1 MVFMYYPFGCPPETL
16 LFAHYRWSRL
26 ENLLLQGRKD
36 RDFSVK
42 DALQPVLK
50 LLLGPDG
57 EGLRVLAIKE
67 AIRVTEA
74 FVLGTVNDTYNS
86 IPDFMRTLLF
96 RDNGSR
102 ALGMSNEEK
111 ESMVEL
117 RDQVLRIWRLL
128 QSSENFDPT
137 LLQPIVQ
144 VRTSIFFF
152 LCFTEAATC

>member
-1 MVFMYYPFGCPPETL
+1 MNAHLKHVFVL
-16 LFAHYRWSRL
+16 SSAHYRWSRL

-86 IPDFMRTLLF
+86 IPDFMRLLIF
-96 RDNGSR
+96 RDDSSR
-102 ALGMSNEEK
+102 TLGISNAEQ

-117 RDQVLRIWRLL
+117 RDQVLRIWTLL

-137 LLQPIVQ
+137 LLQPILQ
-144 VRTSIFFF
+144 VRISI
-152 LCFTEAATC
+152 LS

>member
-1 MVFMYYPFGCPPETL
+1 MSS
-16 LFAHYRWSRL
+16 AHYRWSRL

-42 DALQPVLK
+42 EALQPVLK

-57 EGLRVLAIKE
+57 EGLRALAVKE

-86 IPDFMRTLLF
+86 MPDFMRLIIF
-96 RDNGSR
+96 RDSASR
-102 ALGMSNEEK
+102 TLGMSNEEQ
-111 ESMVEL
+111 ESMIEL

-128 QSSENFDPT
+128 QSSENFDPA

-144 VRTSIFFF
+144 VRISMFFF
-152 LCFTEAATC
+152 

>member
-1 MVFMYYPFGCPPETL
+1 M
-16 LFAHYRWSRL
+16 
-26 ENLLLQGRKD
+26 LLQGRKD

-86 IPDFMRTLLF
+86 IPDFMRLLIF
-96 RDNGSR
+96 RGNSSR
-102 ALGMSNEEK
+102 SLGMSNAEQ

-117 RDQVLRIWRLL
+117 RDQVLRIWGLL

-137 LLQPIVQ
+137 LLQPILQ
-144 VRTSIFFF
+144 VRINIFSF
-152 LCFTEAATC
+152 CAFTEATC

>member
-1 MVFMYYPFGCPPETL
+1 M
-16 LFAHYRWSRL
+16 
-26 ENLLLQGRKD
+26 LQGRKD

-86 IPDFMRTLLF
+86 IPDIMRILLF
-96 RDNGSR
+96 RDNNSR
-102 ALGMSNEEK
+102 GLGLSNDEQ

-144 VRTSIFFF
+144 VRISIFFF
-152 LCFTEAATC
+152 CACTEAATY

>member
-1 MVFMYYPFGCPPETL
+1 M
-16 LFAHYRWSRL
+16 
-26 ENLLLQGRKD
+26 
-36 RDFSVK
+36 K

-57 EGLRVLAIKE
+57 ESLRVLAVKE

-86 IPDFMRTLLF
+86 IPDFMRLVLF
-96 RDNGSR
+96 RDSSSR
-102 ALGMSNEEK
+102 TLGMSNEEQ
-111 ESMVEL
+111 ESMIEL

-128 QSSENFDPT
+128 QSSENFDPA

-144 VRTSIFFF
+144 VRISIFFC
-152 LCFTEAATC
+152 LCFSTKATC

>member
-1 MVFMYYPFGCPPETL
+1 M
-16 LFAHYRWSRL
+16 
-26 ENLLLQGRKD
+26 D

-96 RDNGSR
+96 RDNGPR

-144 VRTSIFFF
+144 VRISMFFF